1 MTNDGRPMNDGFL
14 RTFGFLAATVLATGC
29 ARHLPPAERVQTT
42 NVVALRAAFG
52 GGATET
58 AATTTAAAEPTG
70 WATLKGAFKLEGTSP
85 TRHPL
90 AVSKDHEVCAPGGKQ
105 VLNEELV

>member
-58 AATTTAAAEPTG
+58 AATTTAPANPLRSTPRPPPAPRPP
-70 WATLKGAFKLEGTSP
+70 TSP
-85 TRHPL
+85 AANPPSRL
-90 AVSKDHEVCAPGGKQ
+90 ASPAPSTPGCPPA
-105 VLNEELV
+105 